1 MNNQIKV
8 ENKNLEKELKMQRPF
23 ILLRVL
29 TASIVII
36 YFAALIM
43 EMTVPWWPTWNV
55 LPMLVGLMFG
65 VGPMMICTVLFIKT
79 FSPSFQRKVSALI
92 GTCICFCVLAL
103 SILFPFIYASPHP
116 HSTLV
121 LERAGEQ
128 IVVTGGKFVW
138 LPDYTHK
145 SFSSYYTVDST
156 TGIHAEFYPEVPHV
170 LDLIK
175 QFGTNDVY
183 HQSLDSLFRV
193 RLAYA
198 RELTGPEATPEC
210 VLCVLKDQDWQ
221 TPPTTQHTLALF
233 RI

>member
-1 MNNQIKV
+1 
-8 ENKNLEKELKMQRPF
+8 
-23 ILLRVL
+23 
-29 TASIVII
+29 
-36 YFAALIM
+36 
-43 EMTVPWWPTWNV
+43 
-55 LPMLVGLMFG
+55 
-65 VGPMMICTVLFIKT
+65 MICAVLFLNT
-79 FSPSFQRKVSALI
+79 FNSSFQRKALALI

-103 SILFPFIYASPHP
+103 SILFPFIYASAQL

-128 IVVTGGKFVW
+128 VVVTGGKFAW

-145 SFSSYYTVDST
+145 SFSSYYTADST

-183 HQSLDSLFRV
+183 HRSLDSLFRV
-193 RLAYA
+193 RLAHA

-221 TPPTTQHTLALF
+221 TLPTTQYTQTLF
-233 RI
+233 RL